1 MQSTNKDGRQKQL
14 LFTLTAKDFE
24 WDYFRCGGN
33 GGQNVN
39 KVSSGVRC
47 THLPS
52 GAVVRVCDTR
62 SQLENRRIAFRRITE
77 TDEFKAW
84 HKIEVVKRSGVK
96 VKEVDPRTIDERVD
110 EQMID
115 KNLKIEYISSDSDTV
130 TVC

>member
-1 MQSTNKDGRQKQL
+1 MRTDNHSQSQQKTV
-14 LFTLTAKDFE
+14 LFSLTAKDFD
-24 WDYFRCGGN
+24 WDYFRCGGH

-47 THLPS
+47 THRPS

-84 HKIEVVKRSGVK
+84 HKIETAKRLGVEQK
-96 VKEVDPRTIDERVD
+96 PKDTRTIDEIVD
-110 EQMID
+110 EQMLD
-115 KNLKIEYISSDSDTV
+115 KNLKIEYIGCSNG
-130 TVC
+130 